1 MTDPQDKIY
10 DSGPAQSDDDF
21 WLGQGRKMAEE
32 SLPAV
37 REAAKALMTGLGV
50 LQGIYIG
57 ILGFGETA
65 KRLTWETGLFA
76 ALPLV
81 AWMVALL
88 FCLRVMMTS
97 PGRICLH
104 SPDSIRDDLEKMLRE
119 KQDQLRWAYRCLAIG
134 LFLAIVAIALMSRL
148 APIGTA
154 DPNG

>member
-1 MTDPQDKIY
+1 MTDQEEKIY
-10 DSGPAQSDDDF
+10 ESGPAQPDDDF
-21 WLGQGRKMAEE
+21 WLERGRKMVEG

-37 REAAKALMTGLGV
+37 REAAKAMMTGLGV

-88 FCLRVMMTS
+88 FCLRVMMTN
-97 PGRICLH
+97 PHKIHLH
-104 SPDSIRDDLEKMLRE
+104 APESIRDNHEAVLKAKQIDL
-119 KQDQLRWAYRCLAIG
+119 WCAYAGLAIG
-134 LFLAIVAIALMSRL
+134 LLLALAVIAFMPVIACSL
-148 APIGTA
+148 
-154 DPNG
+154 